1 MDSPC
6 ATDVVMDTDTVSI
19 KDEKKNFVD
28 NTMVLPNDICDA
40 PTLMSSIDQSTDT
53 NVDDY
58 RDEINKDKI
67 ELQSGN
73 DNSSS
78 HQTVSHNGNG
88 DETDSH
94 IEQKDNICK
103 ATNKNEI
110 KAKLVFEEEKN
121 KSYGAMPFENLTC
134 NICLQRLKEPKLLP
148 CLHSYCLHC
157 LEKLCCPPT
166 ETLGKNDT
174 GEESLNLKPDELTK
188 KGDNSLPESI
198 STSEVH
204 VEESQSTSTAPNT
217 NEKLNSIQCPTCNGT
232 CEIPPDGVEGLTTNF
247 VLLSMIKTAE
257 LLTKNAQCEICK
269 LRDLVEDAVA
279 FCTDCSDMLC
289 KSCWQNHTFTRFTL
303 THKIVPLD
311 EVKDHVLDSAIK
323 NQSAM
328 KCKDHCEEIL
338 KYFCSDCRCLLCR
351 ECLLLSHQGH
361 SCVSSSVAAQARRED
376 LKSLLYGFNERLVS
390 IRTDETQEYEMQMER
405 INKAENIEVEK
416 INDFYSNFVNAI
428 EKDRKNVVK
437 KTKQEFN
444 RIKTQ
449 CENRLASYQNVEKC
463 MTDLV
468 SIVHLIGN
476 RACDNELLKI
486 EPMVHR
492 RLVQLV
498 NKDIKPYPV
507 SWYSL
512 PEACQLNP
520 IQISCEGQKIELSL
534 FKTTSTK
541 QKFEPT
547 NSIPNQRSLAELMR
561 NGKFKDHLPQSAQES
576 TNREMS
582 SAISTK
588 ELEKTSQKDPKF
600 IDATIWPQTGK
611 SKDVLSIKQ
620 NADKIT
626 DLENSNSD
634 WTDSS
639 TEIPSTSQK
648 PAQNGKTKRSRRG
661 GKKKKGRKEIVDIQ
675 NILQGISLQNKG
687 MMNPISSGLIGNYN
701 VADTSIINRGTP
713 ATSHVSNPH
722 HLLTAGSTFGSGI
735 SVHSTQDKMQSVKFP
750 SEYAPISQLQAGAS
764 VQQTK
769 PLVIS
774 GSLNQQQ
781 TKEESKVMAQSTKP
795 PNPASSTA
803 SARVISLQPKWR
815 LDVKLSSDIYEPN
828 LQGVFCLHSSSIV
841 VSDIKNSK
849 VKTFSIKGE
858 FLRTID
864 VKYVGRAIFTAN
876 ILVHSARS
884 KVCGKKEDGKE
895 ITMNFD
901 NSPNCL
907 VTWFPKGNFL
917 VANGNKIRQYAVDQD
932 HFIKKKTI
940 NVEGGTVKEIVDI
953 RCDMQGQ
960 RVVVVDSSNKSV
972 VLFNLEGQI
981 IGTYVEDENSVW
993 NPTSACFDKK
1003 GYIFVT
1009 DGGGNRL
1016 VFLSQTG
1023 KYIQQWDTCPTINKP
1038 TFVATNPLQPLYLT
1052 GHDRYVH
1059 VYDYAYL

>member
-1 MDSPC
+1 MDSSC
-6 ATDVVMDTDTVSI
+6 ATDVVMDITVTD
-19 KDEKKNFVD
+19 KDEKPNLEES
-28 NTMVLPNDICDA
+28 TMVIPNDKSDA
-40 PTLMSSIDQSTDT
+40 PDVMSNIVQSTDT
-53 NVDDY
+53 NVNDY
-58 RDEINKDKI
+58 GDEIDKDKI
-67 ELQSGN
+67 ELKSGN
-73 DNSSS
+73 DNSSF
-78 HQTVSHNGNG
+78 HQTDLHKENG

-94 IEQKDNICK
+94 IEQKDDLCK

-157 LEKLCCPPT
+157 LEKLCSPPT
-166 ETLGKNDT
+166 ETLPEKKDT
-174 GEESLNLKPDELTK
+174 GEESLNLKPDDLTK

-204 VEESQSTSTAPNT
+204 VEETQSSSTTPNT
-217 NEKLNSIQCPTCNGT
+217 NEKLNSIQCPTCSGT
-232 CEIPPDGVEGLTTNF
+232 CEIPSDGVEGLTTNF
-247 VLLSMIKTAE
+247 VLLNMIKTAE

-279 FCTDCSDMLC
+279 LCTDCSDMLC
-289 KSCWQNHTFTRFTL
+289 KSCWQNHSFTRFTL

-323 NQSAM
+323 NKSAM
-328 KCKDHCEEIL
+328 KCEDHCEEIL

-361 SCVSSSVAAQARRED
+361 SCVSSSVAAEARRED
-376 LKSLLYGFNERLVS
+376 FKSLLYGFNERLIT

-405 INKAENIEVEK
+405 INKAENIDVEK

-449 CENRLASYQNVEKC
+449 CENRLASYQNIEKC

-486 EPMVHR
+486 EPIVHR

-498 NKDIKPYPV
+498 NKDMKPYPV

-520 IQISCEGQKIELSL
+520 IQISCEGKKIELSL
-534 FKTTSTK
+534 FKTTSSK
-541 QKFEPT
+541 QKFEPA
-547 NSIPNQRSLAELMR
+547 NSIPIQGSLAELMR
-561 NGKFKDHLPQSAQES
+561 NGKFKGHLPQSAKES
-576 TNREMS
+576 TNR
-582 SAISTK
+582 

-639 TEIPSTSQK
+639 TEIPLTSQK
-648 PAQNGKTKRSRRG
+648 PAPNGKAKKRSRG
-661 GKKKKGRKEIVDIQ
+661 GKKKKERKEIVDIQ

-701 VADTSIINRGTP
+701 VPNTSIINRSTLE
-713 ATSHVSNPH
+713 ASHVSNPH

-750 SEYAPISQLQAGAS
+750 GETAPISQLQAGAS

-774 GSLNQQQ
+774 GSTTKNQPQ
-781 TKEESKVMAQSTKP
+781 TKEECKVMAQSTKP
-795 PNPASSTA
+795 PNPSSSTA

-841 VSDIKNSK
+841 VSDVKNSK

-864 VKYVGRAIFTAN
+864 VKYVGRAVFTADM
-876 ILVHSARS
+876 LVYSARS
-884 KVCGKKEDGKE
+884 KVCGKKVDAKE

-901 NSPNCL
+901 NTPNCL

-917 VANGNKIRQYAVDQD
+917 VANGSKIRQYAVDQD
-932 HFIKKKTI
+932 HFIKKKTF

-960 RVVVVDSSNKSV
+960 KVVVVDSSNKSV

-981 IGTYVEDENSVW
+981 IGN
-993 NPTSACFDKK
+993 
-1003 GYIFVT
+1003 
-1009 DGGGNRL
+1009 
-1016 VFLSQTG
+1016 
-1023 KYIQQWDTCPTINKP
+1023 
-1038 TFVATNPLQPLYLT
+1038 
-1052 GHDRYVH
+1052 
-1059 VYDYAYL
+1059 

>member
-1 MDSPC
+1 MDFPC

-19 KDEKKNFVD
+19 KDEKKNSVD

-157 LEKLCCPPT
+157 LEKLCYPPT

-981 IGTYVEDENSVW
+981 IG
-993 NPTSACFDKK
+993 K
-1003 GYIFVT
+1003 
-1009 DGGGNRL
+1009 
-1016 VFLSQTG
+1016 
-1023 KYIQQWDTCPTINKP
+1023 
-1038 TFVATNPLQPLYLT
+1038 
-1052 GHDRYVH
+1052 
-1059 VYDYAYL
+1059 

>member
-1 MDSPC
+1 MDSSC

-19 KDEKKNFVD
+19 KDEKNNSVE

-40 PTLMSSIDQSTDT
+40 PALMSSIDQSTDT
-53 NVDDY
+53 NIDDY

-121 KSYGAMPFENLTC
+121 KSYDAMPFENLTC

-449 CENRLASYQNVEKC
+449 CENRLASYQNIEKC

-722 HLLTAGSTFGSGI
+722 HLLTAGSNFGSGI

>member
-1 MDSPC
+1 MDSSC

-19 KDEKKNFVD
+19 KDEKNNSVE

-40 PTLMSSIDQSTDT
+40 PALMSSIDQSTDT
-53 NVDDY
+53 NIDDY

-390 IRTDETQEYEMQMER
+390 IRTDVTQEYEMQMER

-449 CENRLASYQNVEKC
+449 CENRLASYQNIEKC

-722 HLLTAGSTFGSGI
+722 HLLTAGSNFGSGI

>member
-19 KDEKKNFVD
+19 KDGKKNSVD

-40 PTLMSSIDQSTDT
+40 PTLMSSIDQSADT

-520 IQISCEGQKIELSL
+520 IQISCEGQKMELSL
-534 FKTTSTK
+534 FKTTSIK

-981 IGTYVEDENSVW
+981 IG
-993 NPTSACFDKK
+993 K
-1003 GYIFVT
+1003 
-1009 DGGGNRL
+1009 
-1016 VFLSQTG
+1016 
-1023 KYIQQWDTCPTINKP
+1023 
-1038 TFVATNPLQPLYLT
+1038 
-1052 GHDRYVH
+1052 
-1059 VYDYAYL
+1059 